1 MTAFLT
7 VAALSLAS
15 IGLGVAALAP
25 FSLLAARPIG
35 ERIALGFGTGLG
47 LLGWLLFFPG
57 IAGWMSFYPIMSL
70 GIAGMVLGAIA
81 WHWLGP
87 APAAADEAAFSRYT
101 PLLLAALAVVLFQDV
116 LEAMAPP
123 ADADSLH
130 YHFAL
135 PKLFVGE
142 GIVSFVP
149 RAITGAI
156 PMLLHMSYS
165 AAYALGGEGALTGW
179 TMITGWMAGWIFFVF
194 ARRHLSRDW
203 ALAAALV
210 FLTTPAMLYGA
221 GTGQVEARIAMF
233 VLISAFAAAE
243 AIRTG
248 NGAEAALA
256 GATAG
261 FYAAAK
267 YMGLLFCAVAGLSML
282 AARNGIKCAALFFV
296 AMLLAGG
303 QWYLWNWLHTG
314 DPTFPVLFTALN
326 LPDSD
331 IWTRNFDAWYRSQ
344 YIGSENPVPHTIW
357 SFLAFPFFAL
367 IGSPP
372 QIEAGR
378 SGYGPLPLLLLPF
391 MTAGLW
397 QFRKRLFRSPLAI
410 TGLIA
415 LAFCILWFWSGS
427 TQRVRHILPVY
438 PLALLCLLV
447 LAQRWAARNRV
458 LPLIASGIGLTI
470 AVQMGA
476 QALQTWNYLP
486 HAFGVESRE
495 AFLAR
500 NANFY
505 PAARWINQN
514 LGPKDKVLTSANELI
529 YQIDVPVYH
538 AHPVIQALID
548 LSPGNNDPALFLRQ
562 VHRLSI
568 THIVLT
574 GNVDVDGSILPE
586 GRAGTLGRFVDALLK
601 GGCLELAKL
610 LPMQQYASR
619 TLSAAGLRTPQTVR
633 GAVYR
638 LRGDACAL

>member
-1 MTAFLT
+1 MTAFIT
-7 VAALSLAS
+7 VAALSLAC
-15 IGLGVAALAP
+15 IGLGVAALVTLG
-25 FSLLAARPIG
+25 LLTGRPTG

-70 GIAGMVLGAIA
+70 GIAGILLGAIA
-81 WHWLGP
+81 WHRLDP
-87 APAAADEAAFSRYT
+87 APAPADEAAFSRYT

-135 PKLFVGE
+135 PKKFVGE

-149 RAITGAI
+149 RAVTGAI
-156 PMLLHMSYS
+156 PMLLHMSYT

-179 TMITGWMAGWIFFVF
+179 TMLTGWMAGWLFFVF
-194 ARRHLSRDW
+194 SRRHLSRDW
-203 ALAAALV
+203 SLAVALV

-221 GTGQVEARIAMF
+221 GTGQVEARITMF
-233 VLISAFAAAE
+233 VLISVFAAVE

-261 FYAAAK
+261 FYAASK
-267 YMGLLFCAVAGLSML
+267 YLGLLFCAAAGVSML
-282 AARNGIKCAALFFV
+282 LARNRIRCSALFFM

-326 LPDSD
+326 LPDSE
-331 IWTRNFDAWYRSQ
+331 IWTRSFDAWYRSNY
-344 YIGSENPVPHTIW
+344 YISENPVPHNLL
-357 SFLAFPFFAL
+357 SFLTFPFLAL

-372 QIEAGR
+372 QIESGR
-378 SGYGPLPLLLLPF
+378 NGFGPLPLLLIPF
-391 MTAGLW
+391 VLAGMW

-410 TGLIA
+410 IGLIA
-415 LAFCILWFWSGS
+415 LGFCVLWFWSGTS
-427 TQRVRHILPVY
+427 QRARHILPIY
-438 PLALLCLLV
+438 PLALLCSLV
-447 LAQRWAARNRV
+447 LAQRWAARNAIFTLV
-458 LPLIASGIGLTI
+458 ATAVGLTI

-476 QALQTWNYLP
+476 QTLQTWNYLP
-486 HAFGVESRE
+486 HAFGAETRE

-500 NANFY
+500 NANYY
-505 PAARWINQN
+505 PVAHWINKN
-514 LGPKDKVLTSANELI
+514 LGPNDKVLTSANELI

-538 AHPVIQALID
+538 AHPVIQALVD
-548 LSPGNNDPALFLRQ
+548 LSPASRNPSRFLQQIR
-562 VHRLSI
+562 RLSI
-568 THIVLT
+568 THIVVTGPMNTKGVTGQT
-574 GNVDVDGSILPE
+574 GN
-586 GRAGTLGRFVDALLK
+586 LGRFVNALLK
-601 GGCLELAKL
+601 AECLDVVAV
-610 LPMQQYASR
+610 LPMRQYSSR
-619 TLSAAGLRTPQTVR
+619 TLSAVGLRAPHHVR

-638 LRGDACAL
+638 LRGNACTL

>member
-7 VAALSLAS
+7 IAALSLAC
-15 IGLGVAALAP
+15 IGFGVAALAP
-25 FSLLAARPIG
+25 FGLLTHRSTG

-57 IAGWMSFYPIMSL
+57 IAGWMNSYPVMGL
-70 GIAGMVLGAIA
+70 GLAGILLGGLA
-81 WHWLGP
+81 WHRLDPPPP
-87 APAAADEAAFSRYT
+87 ADPPEFSRYT

-135 PKLFVGE
+135 PKKFVVE

-156 PMLLHMSYS
+156 PLLLHMTYS

-179 TMITGWMAGWIFFVF
+179 TMTTGWMAGWIFFVF

-203 ALAAALV
+203 SLAAALV

-233 VLISAFAAAE
+233 VMISAFSAAE

-248 NGAEAALA
+248 SGAEAALA

-282 AARNGIKCAALFFV
+282 VARNRIKCATLFFV

-331 IWTRNFDAWYRSQ
+331 IWTRSFDAWYRSQ
-344 YIGSENPVPHTIW
+344 YISSENPVPHTIW
-357 SFLAFPFFAL
+357 SFLTFPFFAL
-367 IGSPP
+367 IGYPP

-391 MTAGLW
+391 MVAGLW
-397 QFRKRLFRSPLAI
+397 QIRKRLFGSPLAI
-410 TGLIA
+410 AGLIA
-415 LAFCILWFWSGS
+415 LTFCVLWFWSGS
-427 TQRVRHILPVY
+427 TQRVRHILPGY
-438 PLALLCLLV
+438 PVALLCLLV
-447 LAQRWAARNRV
+447 LAQRWAARKGV
-458 LPLIASGIGLTI
+458 LSLVALSLGLTI
-470 AVQMGA
+470 PIQMGA
-476 QALQTWNYLP
+476 QVLQTWNYLP
-486 HAFGVESRE
+486 QAFGLESRE
-495 AFLAR
+495 AFLGR
-500 NANFY
+500 NANFH
-505 PAARWINQN
+505 PAARWINEN
-514 LGPKDKVLTSANELI
+514 LSRTDKVLTSANELI

-538 AHPVIQALID
+538 AHPVIQALVD
-548 LSPGNNDPALFLRQ
+548 LSPGNTDPALFLRQ
-562 VHRLSI
+562 LRRLSI

-574 GNVDVDGSILPE
+574 GNVASDGSVLPE
-586 GRAGTLGRFVDALLK
+586 GRANTLGRFVDALLK

-610 LPMQQYASR
+610 QPMQQYASR
-619 TLSAAGLRTPQTVR
+619 TLSAAGLRTPQNVQ

-638 LRGDACAL
+638 LRENTCTL